1 MDRLQRRNPS
11 NRSHSTSLR
20 PPRPPRGP
28 INQQPPASRALAE
41 PSSPDGRQRKKVRF
55 ANEGEDG
62 GQHIG
67 RRQVANTREIA
78 KNKLQVCDA
87 KTAEFKFFMK
97 LCEQSGH
104 SSHSYNKHPHQ
115 SIEPKI
121 SRQKR
126 ESQNVT
132 TLRKFSVRGN
142 TVCYDDPPAT
152 PAKNEEIPSEQ
163 GNVQSSHSEYDNKDA
178 PQFNPHCCLSSV
190 HVLTPIAQTPFD
202 VTVTSGNIDG
212 EPVSGQIFS
221 EKRSKLLKIAAKTV
235 SMGSAEL
242 VQRRSEFL
250 GDILQRLGA
259 KNIIKKKEE
268 LIRHRKSDCREAPA
282 IPISQ
287 FDSLLDYRQRDF
299 TSSTNLRR
307 TGKNSSSNAND
318 EACEF
323 MALPWGHNQGLPS
336 CIDWKNALPHGDSKA
351 RECMALPWVCAN
363 DVEPYIHRRPAS
375 ANELSLKVQTDS
387 NGQLGW
393 SPMWSVE
400 LAESFRDRLSFP
412 CQIEEQHY
420 AVPYAFLN
428 TSWQPDHHSA
438 ERRVSSSVGLE
449 REDPNDPGSFDISD
463 TRFSTRFDRLPAK
476 SAASNFLESGNGILE
491 NNDFTCISNFH
502 SSQSNNMVFSANTD
516 CLNSMFSSSEH
527 ACEMGRKSLHDSAG
541 GVSCL
546 AGLQEKHS
554 REVELSDNSDRLLQ
568 VLDQVPVKFTPSVFS
583 NDESR
588 IQDDH
593 FLRYIT
599 SCHPEEHSNILTL
612 DANDTVLNSLSSYSA
627 HPCKPDSNSLHDSS
641 TELWS
646 SVHQVQSHSD
656 WGTMLG
662 FMPNGNACSD
672 LVEGHQ
678 SLMLVQGNLNNNI
691 LGTAD
696 LSFFGSCY
704 ALDKIREAPML
715 SSDGITW

>member
-28 INQQPPASRALAE
+28 INQHPPASRALTE

-62 GQHIG
+62 SQHIG
-67 RRQVANTREIA
+67 RRQVTNTREIA
-78 KNKLQVCDA
+78 KNKPQVCDA
-87 KTAEFKFFMK
+87 KTAEYRFFMK

-104 SSHSYNKHPHQ
+104 GSRSYNKHPHQ

-121 SRQKR
+121 SKQKR

-132 TLRKFSVRGN
+132 TLRKFSVHGN

-163 GNVQSSHSEYDNKDA
+163 VNVQSSQFEYENKEA
-178 PQFNPHCCLSSV
+178 PQFNPHGCSSSV

-202 VTVTSGNIDG
+202 VTMTSGNVDG

-259 KNIIKKKEE
+259 KNITKEE
-268 LIRHRKSDCREAPA
+268 EGLIRHRKSDCREAPA
-282 IPISQ
+282 IPTSQ
-287 FDSLLDYRQRDF
+287 FDSLLDYRQRYF

-318 EACEF
+318 EAYEF

-351 RECMALPWVCAN
+351 RECMALPWVCVD
-363 DVEPYIHRRPAS
+363 DVGPYVHRRPAS
-375 ANELSLKVQTDS
+375 ANELSLKVQTAS

-393 SPMWSVE
+393 SPMWSVK
-400 LAESFRDRLSFP
+400 LAESFGDRLSFP
-412 CQIEEQHY
+412 CQVEEQHY

-438 ERRVSSSVGLE
+438 ERLVSSSVGLE
-449 REDPNDPGSFDISD
+449 REDPKDPGSFDISD
-463 TRFSTRFDRLPAK
+463 ARFSTRFDRLPAK
-476 SAASNFLESGNGILE
+476 SAASSFLESGNGILE
-491 NNDFTCISNFH
+491 DNDFTCISNFH

-527 ACEMGRKSLHDSAG
+527 ACEMDRKSLQYSAG

-546 AGLQEKHS
+546 AGLKEKHS

-568 VLDQVPVKFTPSVFS
+568 VLDQLPVKFTPSGFS

-593 FLRYIT
+593 LLRYIT
-599 SCHPEEHSNILTL
+599 SCHPEEDSNILTL
-612 DANDTVLNSLSSYSA
+612 DANDIVLNSLSSYSA
-627 HPCKPDSNSLHDSS
+627 HPCKPDWNSLHDSS

-646 SVHQVQSHSD
+646 SVHQLQSHSD
-656 WGTMLG
+656 WGAMLG

-678 SLMLVQGNLNNNI
+678 SLMLVQGDLNNNI
-691 LGTAD
+691 LGRTD
-696 LSFFGSCY
+696 LSFFGSFS

-715 SSDGITW
+715 SSDAITW